1 MAQDKPSAMSR
12 VRNIGIMAH
21 IDAGKTTV
29 TERLLYVTGR
39 IHRMGE
45 VHDGMATM
53 DWMPQE
59 QERGITITSA
69 VTTLEWRNH
78 DVHIIDTPGH
88 VDFTIEVERSLRV
101 LDAVVTVI
109 DGVAGVEPQTE
120 TVWRQADKFNVPRF
134 VFVNKLD
141 RMGASFARCLTSL
154 EDHFG
159 TARTIL
165 PIHLPIGEESKLRGI
180 IDLLRMVALVWP
192 GDDPVEV
199 EETEIPGDLL
209 EAAERAR
216 THMVERLAD
225 FDDDIAMKFLEGEAI
240 GRDELAPIIRKGTT
254 DGTLVPVLCG
264 SALKNKGILPLL
276 DAVIDFFPSPEDLQV
291 VRGITPS
298 TQEPQERALVVR
310 QPLAALAFKVQ
321 IMEDGRRMTY
331 VRVYSGKLRVGE
343 AVYNATQDFEEKI
356 SRIFVMHANQRKR
369 VDSIDCGNIVGVLGL
384 KKTTTGDTICDPKD
398 PILLESIAGKEP
410 VIYQA
415 VEPMTSKDKEKLDG
429 TLEKFA
435 EEDPTFHTYEDK
447 ETGER
452 LMCGMGELHL
462 EVLVDRLERQFGLE
476 TRVGKPQVVF
486 RETVRSAAEQ
496 TAIFDR
502 VHEEKRMYGKVTV
515 RIEPL
520 PRGSGNQ
527 FVNLVDNP
535 LFEGD
540 IFAAAKEGAVEST
553 KSGPL
558 EGHAMDDV
566 KVTLVDVDI
575 QEGVSSAI
583 AYRIAASEAAMN
595 ACRAATPVKMEP
607 LMDVEIIV
615 PEEYLGAAISSINE
629 RRGKVEAMHEQGDYR
644 MVEAKVPLQQMF
656 GYSKDIRTRTQG
668 RGTFSMEFAR
678 YDVLH

>member
-1 MAQDKPSAMSR
+1 MAQPKPSAMSR
-12 VRNIGIMAH
+12 VRNIGVMAH

-69 VTTLEWRNH
+69 VTTVEWRNH

-141 RMGASFARCLTSL
+141 RMGASFERCVSSL
-154 EDHFG
+154 EAHFG

-165 PIHLPIGEESKLRGI
+165 PIHLPIGEESKLEGV
-180 IDLLRMVALVWP
+180 IDLLRMVALYWP
-192 GDDPVEV
+192 SDDPLEV
-199 EETEIPGDLL
+199 IEAEIPEALK
-209 EAAERAR
+209 EAADAAR
-216 THMVERLAD
+216 THLVERLAD
-225 FDDDIAMKFLEGEAI
+225 LDDEIAMKFLEGEHI
-240 GRDELAPIIRKGTT
+240 HRDELVPVIRAGTT
-254 DGTLVPVLCG
+254 NGTLVPVLCG
-264 SALKNKGILPLL
+264 SALKNKGILPIL
-276 DAVIDFFPSPEDLQV
+276 DGIIDFFPSPEDLQV
-291 VRGITPS
+291 VRGVTPG
-298 TQEPQERALVVR
+298 TEEPQERKLVVKES
-310 QPLAALAFKVQ
+310 LSALAFKVQ

-343 AVYNATQDFEEKI
+343 AVHNATHDFNEKI
-356 SRIFVMHANQRKR
+356 SRIFVMHANQRQR

-384 KKTTTGDTICDPKD
+384 KKTTTGDTICDPKR

-410 VIYQA
+410 VILQA
-415 VEPMTSKDKEKLDG
+415 VEPMTSKDKEKLDE

-435 EEDPTFHTYEDK
+435 EEDPTFHTYEDG

-462 EVLVDRLERQFGLE
+462 EVLVDRLKRQFGLE

-486 RETVRSAAEQ
+486 RETVSAAAVE

-520 PRGSGNQ
+520 PRGTGNQ
-527 FVNLVDNP
+527 FFNLVDNP
-535 LFEGD
+535 FFEGD
-540 IFAAAKEGAVEST
+540 IFAAAREGAVEST

-566 KVTLVDVDI
+566 KVTIVDVDI
-575 QEGVSSAI
+575 LEGVSSPI

-595 ACRAATPVKMEP
+595 ACRAASPVKMEP
-607 LMDVEIIV
+607 LMTVEITV
-615 PEEYLGAAISSINE
+615 PEEYLGAAISTINE
-629 RRGKVEAMHEQGDYR
+629 RRGKVEAMSEHNEYRLVQG
-644 MVEAKVPLQQMF
+644 KVPLQQMF
-656 GYSKDIRTRTQG
+656 GYSKDIRTKTQG
-668 RGTFSMEFAR
+668 RGTFSMVFAR
-678 YDVLH
+678 YDVIQ

>member
-1 MAQDKPSAMSR
+1 MAQVKASAMSR

-29 TERLLYVTGR
+29 TERLLYITGR

-69 VTTLEWRNH
+69 VTTLEWRKH

-101 LDAVVTVI
+101 LDAVVAVI

-141 RMGASFARCLTSL
+141 RMGASFARCVDSL

-165 PIHLPIGEESKLRGI
+165 PIHLPIGEESQLKGV

-192 GDDPVEV
+192 GDDPLEV
-199 EETEIPGDLL
+199 EEGEIPDELK
-209 EAAERAR
+209 EAAHQAR
-216 THMVERLAD
+216 MHMIERLAD
-225 FDDDIAMKFLEGEAI
+225 LDDDIAMKFLEGESI
-240 GRDELAPIIRKGTT
+240 DREELIPIIRKGTT
-254 DGTLVPVLCG
+254 EGILVPVLCG
-264 SALKNKGILPLL
+264 SALKNKGILPVL
-276 DAVIDFFPSPEDLQV
+276 DAVIDFFPSPEDLQC
-291 VRGITPS
+291 VRGISPA
-298 TQEPQERALVVR
+298 TQEPLERQLVVKES
-310 QPLAALAFKVQ
+310 LAALAFKVQ

-343 AVYNATQDFEEKI
+343 SVYNAAQDFEEKI

-384 KKTTTGDTICDPKD
+384 KKTTTGDTICDPKN
-398 PILLESIAGKEP
+398 PIILESIAGKEP

-415 VEPMTSKDKEKLDG
+415 VEPMTSSDKEKLDE
-429 TLEKFA
+429 TLEKYA

-462 EVLVDRLERQFGLE
+462 EVLVDRLKRQFGLE

-486 RETVRSAAEQ
+486 RETVSALAEE

-502 VHEEKRMYGKVTV
+502 VHEEKRMYGKATV
-515 RIEPL
+515 RVEPL

-527 FVNLVDNP
+527 FISLVDGEI
-535 LFEGD
+535 LEGD
-540 IFAAAKEGAVEST
+540 IFAAAREGAVEST

-566 KVTLVDVDI
+566 KVTLVDVDV
-575 QEGVSSAI
+575 QEGVSGAI

-595 ACRAATPVKMEP
+595 ACRAAKPVKMEP
-607 LMDVEIIV
+607 LMTVEIIV

-629 RRGKVEAMHEQGDYR
+629 RRGKVEAMHEQTEYR
-644 MVEAKVPLQQMF
+644 MVEGKVPLQQMF
-656 GYSKDIRTRTQG
+656 GFSKDIRTRTQG

-678 YDVLH
+678 YDVIQ